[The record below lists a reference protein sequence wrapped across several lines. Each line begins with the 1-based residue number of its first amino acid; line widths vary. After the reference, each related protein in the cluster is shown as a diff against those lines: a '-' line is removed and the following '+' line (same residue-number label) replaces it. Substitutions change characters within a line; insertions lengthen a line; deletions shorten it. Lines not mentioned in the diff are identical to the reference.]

1 MSSLVLKRASASRSS
16 GEWNDDDFD
25 VLARRRRRP
34 HHEGRRC
41 ADRHV
46 MDVDARVRIPRGPH
60 TDARLRADA
69 RGRDGGVRQELAA
82 AVSAVEAKTE
92 VETTSILPSKVK
104 TARSWRGILAS
115 THLAREGRMTVTI
128 GRRELLAALGGAA
141 ATWPLAARAQQP
153 AMPLIG
159 LLDIRSPETMTDRL
173 RAFRQGLKDAGLAIE
188 YRWAEGQY
196 DRLPALAA
204 ELDRRKVAVI
214 VASGGPAPALA
225 AAKAATTTP
234 IVFVTAEDPVK
245 LGLVANLA
253 RPGGNLTGVSMLTG
267 ELAAKRLEFLRELVP
282 GAVRVAAFINPNNPG
297 ADNTLKE
304 LDAAA
309 RAMGLQVQIF
319 TTSTSRETDAAFA
332 TFVRERPDALFV
344 AGDAFFNSRRLQLA
358 LLAARHGLPAT
369 YPSRD
374 YPVSGGLMSYG
385 TNIGDAFRQLGAY
398 AGRILKGTN
407 PADLPVV
414 QSSKFELVIN
424 HQTARMLGLTV
435 PDKLLATADEVIE

>member
-1 MSSLVLKRASASRSS
+1 MKHRIQFL
-16 GEWNDDDFD
+16 
-25 VLARRRRRP
+25 RRRR
-34 HHEGRRC
+34 EF
-41 ADRHV
+41 
-46 MDVDARVRIPRGPH
+46 I
-60 TDARLRADA
+60 TL
-69 RGRDGGVRQELAA
+69 
-82 AVSAVEAKTE
+82 
-92 VETTSILPSKVK
+92 
-104 TARSWRGILAS
+104 
-115 THLAREGRMTVTI
+115 
-128 GRRELLAALGGAA
+128 LGGAA
-141 ATWPLAARAQQP
+141 AAWPLAARAQQP
-153 AMPLIG
+153 TMPVIG
-159 LLDIRSPETMTDRL
+159 LLDIRSPEAMTDRL
-173 RAFRQGLKDAGLAIE
+173 RAFRQGLKDAGFVEGENVAIE

-225 AAKAATTTP
+225 AAKAATTTIP

-267 ELAAKRLEFLRELVP
+267 ELAAKRLELLRELVP

-297 ADNTLKE
+297 ADNMLKE

-309 RAMGLQVQIF
+309 HAMGLQIQVLS
-319 TTSTSRETDAAFA
+319 TSTSREIDAAFT

>member
-1 MSSLVLKRASASRSS
+1 MGKGDPVRGHQAGVIRGTFRRS
-16 GEWNDDDFD
+16 
-25 VLARRRRRP
+25 
-34 HHEGRRC
+34 
-41 ADRHV
+41 
-46 MDVDARVRIPRGPH
+46 I
-60 TDARLRADA
+60 
-69 RGRDGGVRQELAA
+69 
-82 AVSAVEAKTE
+82 
-92 VETTSILPSKVK
+92 TSPF
-104 TARSWRGILAS
+104 
-115 THLAREGRMTVTI
+115 REPPYR
-128 GRRELLAALGGAA
+128 AALSQLHREDCTLVAWYRSLYAPRTGGAYDSHHRTAGIAGCGGAA
-141 ATWPLAARAQQP
+141 AWPLAARAQQP
-153 AMPLIG
+153 AMPVIG
-159 LLDIRSPETMTDRL
+159 LLDIRSPEAMTDRL
-173 RAFRQGLKDAGLAIE
+173 RAFRQGLKDAGFIEGENVAIE

-214 VASGGPAPALA
+214 VASGGPAPAVA
-225 AAKAATTTP
+225 AAKAATTIP

-309 RAMGLQVQIF
+309 RAMGLQVQVF
-319 TTSTSRETDAAFA
+319 TISTSREIDAAFA